1 MVKWDLSKLY
11 KSYDSKEF
19 QNDVLKIDDYI
30 LQINAFKE
38 RFSSKEK
45 ANIIVEEFLKL
56 EIKIQNHIGKV
67 YAFVSLQQTTN
78 TTDQESG
85 KYSVILQKK
94 FTEFTVTSILFT
106 KFLSSLGNID
116 ELLNSSKFLKEHAF
130 YIKEIIKS
138 NKYKLD
144 ENTEG
149 LLSKLNQ
156 SGSSM
161 WSRLQGVLTSTLEVE
176 FNGEVIT
183 LPEIIG
189 KSEDSDPEVRK
200 SAYLAELAAYPKI
213 DKSVAFA
220 LNGIKGE
227 VNTMTEKRGYK
238 SALDQALIYS
248 RMNEETLTAMLSSMN
263 DFLPVFRKYLKRK
276 ATLLGHNNGLPW
288 FDMYAPMGSSAKEFT
303 IPEAQE
309 YILKNFG
316 TFSPHLKD
324 LAKRAFDGNWI
335 DYLPYKG
342 KVGGAFC
349 ANINPISESRILLT
363 LTVHLVML

>member
-1 MVKWDLSKLY
+1 M
-11 KSYDSKEF
+11 
-19 QNDVLKIDDYI
+19 
-30 LQINAFKE
+30 
-38 RFSSKEK
+38 
-45 ANIIVEEFLKL
+45 
-56 EIKIQNHIGKV
+56 
-67 YAFVSLQQTTN
+67 
-78 TTDQESG
+78 
-85 KYSVILQKK
+85 
-94 FTEFTVTSILFT
+94 
-106 KFLSSLGNID
+106 
-116 ELLNSSKFLKEHAF
+116 
-130 YIKEIIKS
+130 
-138 NKYKLD
+138 
-144 ENTEG
+144 
-149 LLSKLNQ
+149 SKLNQ

-176 FNGEVIT
+176 YNGEVVT
-183 LPEIIG
+183 LPEILG

-200 SAYLAELAAYPKI
+200 NAYLAELAAYPKI

-248 RMNEETLTAMLSSMN
+248 RMNEETLNAMLSSMN

-276 ATLLGHNNGLPW
+276 ASILGHKNGLPW

-324 LAKRAFDGNWI
+324 LAKRAFDGNWV

-349 ANINPISESRILLT
+349 ANINPISESRVLLNFNGSFGDVVTLAHELGHAYHGDNIFSETILNAEYTMPVAETASTFCETIVLKAA
-363 LTVHLVML
+363 LKDAVK